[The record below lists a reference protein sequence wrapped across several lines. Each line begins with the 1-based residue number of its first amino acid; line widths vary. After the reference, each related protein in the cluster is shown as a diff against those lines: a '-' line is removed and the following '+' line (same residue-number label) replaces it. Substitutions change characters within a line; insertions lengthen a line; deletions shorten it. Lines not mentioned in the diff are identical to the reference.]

1 MNSPQSNP
9 DAVRPD
15 GDAVEVRIPAEVVYV
30 STLRLTAASL
40 AARCDL
46 TIDDIEDLRLAVD
59 EACALLLPHAA
70 DSSTLDARFELHSGR
85 LIVETTVA
93 TDESA
98 EPDRS
103 GFAWTVLG
111 ALASS
116 VDVRNADGRLA
127 IVVTK
132 AREAAA
138 K

>member
-1 MNSPQSNP
+1 MTTSDTRS
-9 DAVRPD
+9 PD
-15 GDAVEVRIPAEVVYV
+15 GDAVEVRIPADVLYV

-59 EACALLLPHAA
+59 EACALLLPHA
-70 DSSTLDARFELHSGR
+70 SEGSTLDARFQLAAGR
-85 LIVETTVA
+85 LEVA
-93 TDESA
+93 TSVHTDDEA

-111 ALASS
+111 ALATS
-116 VDVRNADGRLA
+116 VDVRTEAGRLA

-132 AREAAA
+132 TREAASA
-138 K
+138 